1 MGFTTYNFL
10 VYFLTFFIL
19 YWLVPNR
26 QWKNALLLAGS
37 YVFYGWLAA
46 WHVVVIFLSTTAD
59 YFLALGMARWK
70 AKSALLVWLG
80 VILNLSLLL
89 FFKYYFF
96 FNLSLAET
104 LNNIGIGGD
113 IFFMRIALPLGLS
126 FYLLKKI
133 GYLIDVHR
141 GTYKPARDFI
151 AFAAYVAFFPQV
163 LSGPIDRPQKLLNQL
178 YEPRAWKSENFHNA
192 WRLLVMGFFKKIVI
206 ANTVTAIVGQIFGLG
221 EPSKV
226 LLLVGGLGF
235 ALQILADFSSY
246 TDLSRGFSFLLGFET
261 TENFNRPY
269 LSLTPGEF
277 WNRWHISLSSWLRD
291 YIFFPLRRILLKNK
305 DRVPDV
311 LIQSIPPL
319 ATMTVSGLW
328 HGAGWTFT
336 LWGIYYGVLIVLYQ
350 LIGIRGDWKPDNK
363 VKLFLGWLAMFSL
376 TVFGWLIFN
385 APSLDWLWN
394 ALANTPLYRNSN
406 ELIAAFVLL
415 VMIAFYASLLV
426 VKMLMD
432 QYAKEFIS
440 LHAVYYACVT
450 IVTIIFINSSSPD
463 FIYVQF

>member
-1 MGFTTYNFL
+1 
-10 VYFLTFFIL
+10 
-19 YWLVPNR
+19 
-26 QWKNALLLAGS
+26 
-37 YVFYGWLAA
+37 
-46 WHVVVIFLSTTAD
+46 
-59 YFLALGMARWK
+59 
-70 AKSALLVWLG
+70 
-80 VILNLSLLL
+80 
-89 FFKYYFF
+89 
-96 FNLSLAET
+96 
-104 LNNIGIGGD
+104 
-113 IFFMRIALPLGLS
+113 
-126 FYLLKKI
+126 
-133 GYLIDVHR
+133 
-141 GTYKPARDFI
+141 
-151 AFAAYVAFFPQV
+151 
-163 LSGPIDRPQKLLNQL
+163 
-178 YEPRAWKSENFHNA
+178 
-192 WRLLVMGFFKKIVI
+192 VI